1 MGDQHRFYP
10 LPHVLHITSNTMS
23 FCKLRRI
30 RSEADLAE
38 VELAAKAD
46 AHRVVGATHL
56 ILQEDR
62 VVGYVSL
69 GGIPLMN
76 VWVDKDRVKVR
87 DSLGLMQAAEAIL
100 AEHHG
105 AVMTPCME
113 SSPFHKLM
121 PGLGYETLGTTT
133 MFVKRL

>member
-1 MGDQHRFYP
+1 M
-10 LPHVLHITSNTMS
+10 
-23 FCKLRRI
+23 
-30 RSEADLAE
+30 
-38 VELAAKAD
+38 AAKAD

-87 DSLGLMQAAEAIL
+87 DSLSLMQAAEAVM
-100 AEHHG
+100 AEQHA

-113 SSPFHKLM
+113 SSPFHSLM
-121 PGLGYETLGTTT
+121 PALGYEALGKTT
-133 MFVKRL
+133 MFIKRL